1 VGLRIGVK
9 PGVAESVGLSLR
21 DALTAAGL
29 VATVYAINNNNYADD
44 FGVVMVGMKP

>member
-1 VGLRIGVK
+1 VK

-29 VATVYAINNNNYADD
+29 VATVYPINNNNYADD
-44 FGVVMVGMKP
+44 FAVVLIGVKP